1 MIDMIDTFLQACLNG
16 LMIGGF
22 YSLMGMGQN
31 VIFGVMKIINF
42 CHGEMLMVGMY
53 LAYVF
58 YTYLGIDP
66 YLALPLV
73 ALVMFVFG
81 AIFQHTLITPSLGT
95 HSFTNLLFLTVGMG
109 ILLTNGA
116 QVIFTSDYLTIT
128 TSYSQKILSLG
139 PVTVALPRI
148 VSFCV
153 LIAVSIGLAFFLK
166 HTQTGKM
173 IRAVSQ
179 NPIGA
184 QVVGIDTK
192 KIYMIT
198 YGLGAALAGISGA
211 LLTLFYVINPTA
223 GANFGFRALI
233 VVVVGGLGSIGG
245 AFLAGIFLGLLE
257 TLVSLFIG
265 PSLRTLV
272 VFATFIVILVIRQN
286 IILRRA

>member
-1 MIDMIDTFLQACLNG
+1 MIEMIETFLQACLNG

-31 VIFGVMKIINF
+31 VIFGVMTILNF

-116 QVIFTSDYLTIT
+116 QVLFTSDYLTIT
-128 TSYSQKILSLG
+128 TSYSQKILS
-139 PVTVALPRI
+139 
-148 VSFCV
+148 
-153 LIAVSIGLAFFLK
+153 
-166 HTQTGKM
+166 
-173 IRAVSQ
+173 
-179 NPIGA
+179 
-184 QVVGIDTK
+184 
-192 KIYMIT
+192 
-198 YGLGAALAGISGA
+198 
-211 LLTLFYVINPTA
+211 
-223 GANFGFRALI
+223 
-233 VVVVGGLGSIGG
+233 
-245 AFLAGIFLGLLE
+245 
-257 TLVSLFIG
+257 
-265 PSLRTLV
+265 
-272 VFATFIVILVIRQN
+272 
-286 IILRRA
+286 

>member
-1 MIDMIDTFLQACLNG
+1 MDTFLQACLNG

-53 LAYVF
+53 LAYAF

-116 QVIFTSDYLTIT
+116 QVIFTSDYRTIT
-128 TSYSQKILSLG
+128 TGYSQIILSLG
-139 PVTVALPRI
+139 PVTVALPRV

-153 LIAVSIGLAFFLK
+153 LIAVSIALAFFLK
-166 HTQTGKM
+166 YT
-173 IRAVSQ
+173 
-179 NPIGA
+179 
-184 QVVGIDTK
+184 
-192 KIYMIT
+192 
-198 YGLGAALAGISGA
+198 
-211 LLTLFYVINPTA
+211 
-223 GANFGFRALI
+223 
-233 VVVVGGLGSIGG
+233 
-245 AFLAGIFLGLLE
+245 
-257 TLVSLFIG
+257 
-265 PSLRTLV
+265 
-272 VFATFIVILVIRQN
+272 
-286 IILRRA
+286 